1 MLNGLKLCF
10 YILLY
15 NQASYSHI
23 LICSHLRSVR
33 GQTPDW
39 RHHYK
44 VLLTLI
50 PFTQTIIMSTAHTSS
65 MFLLSYTNMVFNQ
78 SVHIF
83 VWSDV
88 LWINENLIQQ
98 NWPAVRI
105 IFPNWFDHLEEGF
118 CYSLTKVISKI
129 FACLQKPVAFLLKN
143 IKWNSC
149 IGLYWLSDHVTVLSS
164 LPNYV
169 FD

>member
-1 MLNGLKLCF
+1 MISTSQLGNNPKQICILNGLKLCF

-33 GQTPDW
+33 GQMHDW
-39 RHHYK
+39 CHHYK

-65 MFLLSYTNMVFNQ
+65 MFLLSYTNMVLNQ

-88 LWINENLIQQ
+88 L
-98 NWPAVRI
+98 
-105 IFPNWFDHLEEGF
+105 
-118 CYSLTKVISKI
+118 
-129 FACLQKPVAFLLKN
+129 
-143 IKWNSC
+143 
-149 IGLYWLSDHVTVLSS
+149 
-164 LPNYV
+164 
-169 FD
+169 